1 MGGEDKRPQQ
11 LIEDVRNK
19 AGQHELKHEHWSAM
33 GVDVVRHEL
42 EVGDYTLAPKVSV
55 DTKRDITEFAGNL
68 RTDHERFRAECLRAQ
83 EAGTL
88 LVVLVENTHGIRNL
102 SDLESWEE
110 PRHEFARRHG
120 KKPYS
125 GRALARQCR
134 TMTER
139 YGVLFDFCAPEEAA
153 QRVVD
158 LLERGEEWIWR
169 KRLSDTQS

>member
-1 MGGEDKRPQQ
+1 MGGEDKRPPQ

-33 GVDVVRHEL
+33 GVDVVTHEL
-42 EVGDYTLAPKVSV
+42 EVGDYTLAPKVSI
-55 DTKRDITEFAGNL
+55 DTKRNLTEFAGNL
-68 RTDHERFRAECLRAQ
+68 RTDHERFKADCVRAQ
-83 EAGTL
+83 DAGTL
-88 LVVLVENTHGIRNL
+88 LVVLVENTQGIRNL
-102 SDLESWEE
+102 GDLERWVESEWEVK
-110 PRHEFARRHG
+110 RRRG
-120 KKPYS
+120 KMPYKGAS
-125 GRALARQCR
+125 LAKVCR

>member
-1 MGGEDKRPQQ
+1 MGGENRP
-11 LIEDVRNK
+11 LSLVEDTRQK
-19 AGQHELKHEHWSAM
+19 ASQHEVKHQCWDAM

-42 EVGDYTLAPKVSV
+42 EVGDYVLAPRVSV
-55 DTKRDITEFAGNL
+55 DTKRDLTEFAGNL
-68 RTDHERFRAECLRAQ
+68 RTDHERFKAECVRAQ

-102 SDLESWEE
+102 GDLERWVE
-110 PRHEFARRHG
+110 PAHEFKMRRG
-120 KKPYS
+120 KQPYK
-125 GRALARQCR
+125 GATLARQCR

-139 YGVLFDFCAPEEAA
+139 YGVMFDFCAPEEAA

-169 KRLSDTQS
+169 KRLSDTQG

>member
-19 AGQHELKHEHWSAM
+19 AGQHELKHKCWSAM

-42 EVGDYTLAPKVSV
+42 EVGDYVLAPKVSV
-55 DTKRDITEFAGNL
+55 DTKRSLTEFAGNL
-68 RTDHERFRAECLRAQ
+68 RTDHERFKAECIRAQ

-102 SDLESWEE
+102 GDLERWVE
-110 PRHEFARRHG
+110 PEHEFKKRRG
-120 KKPYS
+120 KLPYKGS
-125 GRALARQCR
+125 SLAKVCR

-139 YGVLFDFCAPEEAA
+139 YGVMFDFCAPEDAA
-153 QRVVD
+153 ERVVY

-169 KRLSDTQS
+169 KRLSDTPS

>member
-1 MGGEDKRPQQ
+1 MEVSGRTKTI
-11 LIEDVRNK
+11 IEDVRNK
-19 AGQHELKHEHWSAM
+19 YGKHDTKHEAWERLGISI
-33 GVDVVRHEL
+33 VRHEL
-42 EVGDYTLAPKVSV
+42 EVGDYMLSPSIAI
-55 DTKRDITEFAGNL
+55 DTKRDLTEFAGNL
-68 RTDHERFRAECLRAQ
+68 RTDHERFKAECVRAQ

-88 LVVLVENTHGIRNL
+88 LVVLVENTQGIRNL
-102 SDLESWEE
+102 GDLERWVESE
-110 PRHEFARRHG
+110 REFKRRRG
-120 KKPYS
+120 KMPYKGAS
-125 GRALARQCR
+125 LAKICR

>member
-1 MGGEDKRPQQ
+1 MGGEDKRPPQ

-19 AGQHELKHEHWSAM
+19 AGQHELKHEYWSAM

-42 EVGDYTLAPKVSV
+42 EVGDYTLAPKVSI
-55 DTKRDITEFAGNL
+55 DTKRNLTEFAGNL
-68 RTDHERFRAECLRAQ
+68 RTDHERFKAECVRAQ
-83 EAGTL
+83 DAGTL
-88 LVVLVENTHGIRNL
+88 LVVLVENTQGIRNL
-102 SDLESWEE
+102 GDLERWVESEWE
-110 PRHEFARRHG
+110 FKRRRG
-120 KKPYS
+120 KMPYKGAS
-125 GRALARQCR
+125 LAKVCR

-158 LLERGEEWIWR
+158 LLERGEEWVWR